1 MAGFARSFG
10 FLVLCGLLLVGGY
23 LWLNRPGDPLGPAQ
37 ESAAGTEGQ
46 QPESANDPAGSDN
59 TNAAPADQAG
69 RTRSEVG
76 SAPDREPVTGTVV
89 FVIDGDTVDMDIDG
103 QRERVRLLGID
114 APESVHRSVPEQ
126 CFGAESSA
134 ALTELLPIG
143 SEVTLERDVEA
154 RDRYG
159 RLLLYLYRAD
169 DGLFINEQLVRSGM
183 ADTSFYQPNTT
194 MEDVLTAAR
203 AEARAERAGLWG
215 RCDGPDQPL
224 D

>member
-1 MAGFARSFG
+1 MGRLFRTVVLVVLGGLFVFG
-10 FLVLCGLLLVGGY
+10 AYRFFGVGQGVAS
-23 LWLNRPGDPLGPAQ
+23 DTTAETGPEATAT
-37 ESAAGTEGQ
+37 ESDSPPPSADAAELM
-46 QPESANDPAGSDN
+46 
-59 TNAAPADQAG
+59 
-69 RTRSEVG
+69 
-76 SAPDREPVTGTVV
+76 TGTVI
-89 FVIDGDTVDMDIDG
+89 FVIDGDTVDMEIG
-103 QRERVRLLGID
+103 GERERVRLLGID

-154 RDRYG
+154 RDRFG
-159 RLLLYLYRAD
+159 RLLLYLYRSD
-169 DGLFINEQLVRSGM
+169 DGLFINEQLVRTGM
-183 ADTSFYQPNTT
+183 ADTSFYEPNTT
-194 MEDVLTAAR
+194 LADTLTAAR